1 MEINKKE
8 FINFV
13 MDHIKHFNAIPLEF
27 EDSSGNEI
35 GSDQC
40 WKLAVHLNLIKNLNW
55 ETDGETCEQ

>member
-1 MEINKKE
+1 
-8 FINFV
+8 